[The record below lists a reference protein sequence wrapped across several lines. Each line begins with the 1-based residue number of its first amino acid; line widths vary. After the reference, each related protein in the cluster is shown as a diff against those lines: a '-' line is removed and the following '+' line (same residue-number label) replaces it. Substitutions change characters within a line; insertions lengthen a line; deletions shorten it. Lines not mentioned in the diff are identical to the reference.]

1 MGASPTAVRA
11 DFALDGD
18 LKATVVKDADAD
30 STVEKDVMSGPCR
43 VTHIKAVHTG
53 AAVVYL
59 KLFDDL
65 DPTLGTTAPDF
76 DFKIP
81 ASGNGAIEFG
91 IPINGGAGIPFDNG
105 LSFACINEAGTA
117 AGAQTNP
124 ISNVAV
130 YLTCLPG
137 VS

>member
-11 DFALDGD
+11 DFTLDGD

-43 VTHIKAVHTG
+43 VTHIKVNSTATT
-53 AAVVYL
+53 AVYL

-65 DPTLGTTAPDF
+65 DPTLGTTAPDY

-81 ASGNGAIEFG
+81 LNVEFG
-91 IPINGGAGIPFDNG
+91 IPINGGEGIPFANG
-105 LSFACINEAGTA
+105 LSFAVINEAGTA
-117 AGAQTNP
+117 AAAQTDP
-124 ISNVAV
+124 DATVEV

>member
-30 STVEKDVMSGPCR
+30 STVEKDVMSSPCR
-43 VTHIKAVHTG
+43 VTHIKVKNDGTG
-53 AAVVYL
+53 TPTAVYL

-65 DPTLGTTAPDF
+65 DPTLGTTAPDY

-81 ASGNGAIEFG
+81 ANVEFG
-91 IPINGGAGIPFDNG
+91 IPINGGEGIPFANG
-105 LSFACINEAGTA
+105 LSFACIKEAGTA
-117 AGAQTNP
+117 ATTQTDP
-124 ISNVAV
+124 DTTVEV